1 MFFGLSHAQFEYIAF
16 GALWTLALS
25 AIAFVGGTVIG
36 FFLALARISPIGAV
50 RVPASFYIQIVQGT
64 PLIVT
69 LFLMYFGLTVIGL
82 DGLPGIVAA
91 SIALVLY
98 SSAFLAEIWRGC
110 LQSVPKTQWEAA
122 ECLALS
128 RRHRMFKVILPQTL
142 KIATPPTVGFLVQI
156 VKDTSLAS
164 VIGFIEL
171 AQAGKIVDN
180 AIFRPF
186 TVFLI
191 IAFFYFI
198 MCFPLSLWSRRL
210 ERKLNVAGR

>member
-1 MFFGLSHAQFEYIAF
+1 MFGLSHAQLAYIAF
-16 GALWTLALS
+16 GALWTVGLS
-25 AIAFVGGTVIG
+25 AIAFIGGTAIG
-36 FFLALARISPIGAV
+36 FLLALARISPLRGIRA
-50 RVPASFYIQIVQGT
+50 PTSFYIQIVQGT
-64 PLIVT
+64 PLIVM

-82 DGLPGIVAA
+82 NGLPGIVAA
-91 SIALVLY
+91 GIALILY

-128 RRHRMFKVILPQTL
+128 RWQRMFRVILPQTL
-142 KIATPPTVGFLVQI
+142 RIATPPTVGFLVQI

-180 AIFRPF
+180 AVFRPF

-191 IAFFYFI
+191 IAFFYFV

-210 ERKLNVAGR
+210 ERKLNVVGR